1 MYVLKCVKPGY
12 FNLDRSAGTGEFVT
26 TDWDSTRSINKAELF
41 ELKWQAI
48 QIKGHIQHNVR
59 GEKGNAVFE
68 VAKIVIS
75 LK

>member
-26 TDWDSTRSINKAELF
+26 EDGDSTRSINKAELF
-41 ELKWQAI
+41 PLKWRATQVRD
-48 QIKGHIQHNVR
+48 HVLHNTK

-68 VAKIVIS
+68 VAKVVIS